1 MLWLN
6 CNQELGKLYNLSDPS
21 KIQSFYAVGTFVSD
35 PVFLLYLSK
44 KD

>member
-6 CNQELGKLYNLSDPS
+6 CNQELGKLYNLSDPA
-21 KIQSFYAVGTFVSD
+21 KIQSFYAVGTFAAILCSS
-35 PVFLLYLSK
+35 VFIK